1 MTWLKTFLDRFLA
14 LFRKSELEEELD
26 TEVRFHLEMETAEN
40 LRRGMTPEEARYA
53 ALRQFGG
60 VEQAKES
67 WRDRRW
73 LPQVDQWVRDL
84 RFGARSLARSPGFVT
99 FAVLSL
105 ALGIGL
111 NTAIFTMLRALV
123 LQPLP
128 YPEPWGLVRVYES
141 MIWQGQS
148 AYGTGVSVPNLE
160 DWREQN
166 RVFEDLAAFTFEGAN
181 LTHRD
186 GAMRLMAAEV
196 EPGVFPI
203 MRIAPLVGRTILP
216 EENVPGADRVVV
228 LSHGLWERSFGA
240 DRGIVGQKLAINGAA
255 HTVVGVMPP
264 GFRFPPRSAAELWT
278 PLAFSERM
286 RTDRG
291 SHWVQVIARLKP
303 GVSWVTAQL
312 DMNEIARRLEKQYPD
327 TNATRGVRVFPL
339 HAETVRA
346 TAQILMVLAG
356 AVGFVLLLAC
366 ANVAHLVLARA
377 AGRRREL
384 GVRMALGAGRWR
396 IVRLLTLESVLVA
409 AAGGV
414 AGYFGG
420 RWCLDALLAFARDQL
435 PAGVAVEPNTATIW
449 FCAFAS
455 LISALLAGLIP
466 ALRVSRVDLQSA
478 LKEAGSST
486 GTALRRNRSVLM
498 VWEVALALVLAVG
511 ALLLM
516 RSLRLLNNFDL
527 GFQPER
533 VLTMKLELP
542 GTRYPKREEAVA
554 FYDRLL
560 EQVRAVPGVS
570 SAGAI
575 NFLPVQ
581 FSGNASL
588 SFTIQGRDASPPGH
602 EPSAEHRL
610 VTPGYFQTMG
620 IPLVAG
626 RYLTEEDRVSGQR
639 VVLLSRRTAE
649 QYFPDENP
657 VGRSIRYITKVW
669 EADWLTV
676 VGVVGDVR
684 TSGVYR
690 PTPTVIYV
698 PYGQSEWPWS
708 STSLVLRSHLGP
720 AQLAATVRRLVRE
733 KDPDAAVLLV
743 KTMESVVS
751 DSVAGTRLLSRL
763 LTTFSALALVLAVVG
778 VYGVMSH
785 LVSQRTHEIGVRMAF
800 GASRGEVLRL
810 VLARG
815 LRNALLGTLLG
826 VGCTVMASF
835 AMRYFLIGIR
845 VVDFWTY
852 LTAALGILAV
862 ALVASYV
869 PAWRASRVDPLVALR
884 DE

>member
-1 MTWLKTFLDRFLA
+1 MTWLKTFLSRCLA
-14 LFRKSELEEELD
+14 LFRKPELEEELD
-26 TEVRFHLEMETAEN
+26 REVRFHLEMETEEN

-53 ALRQFGG
+53 ARRSFGG
-60 VEQAKES
+60 VDQAKES

-84 RFGARSLARSPGFVT
+84 RFGARALARSPGFAV

-105 ALGIGL
+105 ALGIGA
-111 NTAIFTMLRALV
+111 NTAIFAMLRALV

-128 YPEPWGLVRVYES
+128 YPEPWDLVKLWETATL
-141 MIWQGQS
+141 QGQS
-148 AYGTGVSVPNLE
+148 SYGSVSIPNLV

-166 RVFEDLAAFTFEGAN
+166 QVFEQIAGFGVEGLN
-181 LTHRD
+181 LTH
-186 GAMRLMAAEV
+186 GEGTLRLVAGIV
-196 EPGVFPI
+196 ESGVFPI
-203 MRIAPLVGRTILP
+203 MRIQPLLGRTFLA
-216 EENVPGADRVVV
+216 EENTAGKDRVVV
-228 LSHGLWERSFGA
+228 LGHHLWQSDFGA
-240 DRGIVGQKLAINGAA
+240 DPGIVGRKLKINGAE
-255 HTVVGVMPP
+255 HEVVGVMPS
-264 GFRFPPRSAAELWT
+264 GFRFPPRSPAALWI
-278 PLAFSERM
+278 PLAPGERM
-286 RTDRG
+286 RADRG

-303 GVSWVTAQL
+303 GVSWIAAQQN
-312 DMNEIARRLEKQYPD
+312 MNGIARRLEKQYPD
-327 TNATRGVRVFPL
+327 TNTTRGVSLQPL
-339 HAETVRA
+339 HAEAVRA

-384 GVRMALGAGRWR
+384 SVRMALGAGRWR
-396 IVRLLTLESVLVA
+396 IVRLLTVESVLLA

-414 AGYFGG
+414 AGFFGG
-420 RWCLDALLAFARDQL
+420 RWCLDALLAFAGDQL
-435 PAGVAVEPNTATIW
+435 PAGVVVEPDTATIW

-466 ALRVSRVDLQSA
+466 ALRVSRIDLQSA

-486 GTALRRNRSVLM
+486 GTALRRNRSLLM

-527 GFQPER
+527 GLQPER
-533 VLTMKLELP
+533 VLTMKLALP
-542 GTRYPKREEAVA
+542 ENRYSKRAEAVA
-554 FYDRLL
+554 FYDGLL
-560 EQVRAVPGVS
+560 EQVRAIPGVS

-581 FSGNASL
+581 FCCANLTFS
-588 SFTIQGRDASPPGH
+588 IQGRDAAPPGH

-626 RYLTEEDRVSGQR
+626 RYLTEEDRTSGRR

-649 QYFPDENP
+649 RYFPNENP
-657 VGRSIRYITKVW
+657 VGRTIRYITKVW
-669 EADWLTV
+669 EADWLTI

-684 TSGVYR
+684 DSGVYR
-690 PTPTVIYV
+690 PVPTVIYV
-698 PYGQSEWPWS
+698 PYGQSEWPWT
-708 STSLVLRSHLGP
+708 STSLVLRSPLEP
-720 AQLAATVRRLVRE
+720 TVLAATVRRLVRE
-733 KDPDAAVLLV
+733 KDPDAAVFLV
-743 KTMESVVS
+743 KTMGSVVS

-763 LTTFSALALVLAVVG
+763 LSIFSVLALVLAVVG

-785 LVSQRTHEIGVRMAF
+785 LVSQRTHEIGVRMAL

-826 VGCTVMASF
+826 LGFTVMASF
-835 AMRYFLIGIR
+835 AMRHFLIGIR

-852 LTAALGILAV
+852 LTAASGIIVV

-869 PAWRASRVDPLVALR
+869 PAWRASRVDPLTALR

>member
-1 MTWLKTFLDRFLA
+1 MTWLKMFLSRFLA
-14 LFRKSELEEELD
+14 LFRKPELEEELD

-60 VEQAKES
+60 VDQAKES
-67 WRDRRW
+67 WRDRCW

-128 YPEPWGLVRVYES
+128 YPEPWGLVKVYES

-148 AYGTGVSVPNLE
+148 TYGSGVSVPNLE

-166 RVFEDLAAFTFEGAN
+166 RVFEDLAGFAYEGAN
-181 LTHRD
+181 LTHQD

-203 MRIAPLVGRTILP
+203 MRIPPLVGRTFLP

-240 DRGIVGQKLAINGAA
+240 DRGIVGQKLSINGAA

-303 GVSWVTAQL
+303 GVSWVAAQL
-312 DMNEIARRLEKQYPD
+312 DMSEIARRLEKQHPD
-327 TNATRGVRVFPL
+327 TNATRGVGVFPL

-346 TAQILMVLAG
+346 MAQVLMVLAG

-366 ANVAHLVLARA
+366 ANVAHMVLARA
-377 AGRRREL
+377 VGRRREL
-384 GVRMALGAGRWR
+384 SVRMALGAGRWR
-396 IVRLLTLESVLVA
+396 IVRLLTLESVLLA

-420 RWCLDALLAFARDQL
+420 RWCLDALLAFTRDQL
-435 PAGVAVEPNTATIW
+435 PAGVVVTPDTTTIW
-449 FCAFAS
+449 FCVLAS

-478 LKEAGSST
+478 LKEAGSSA

-639 VVLLSRRTAE
+639 VVVLSRQTAE
-649 QYFPDENP
+649 RYFPNENP

-708 STSLVLRSHLGP
+708 STSLVLRSQLEP

-751 DSVAGTRLLSRL
+751 DSVAGTRFLSRL
-763 LTTFSALALVLAVVG
+763 FTIFSALALVLAVVG

-785 LVSQRTHEIGVRMAF
+785 LVSQRTHEIGVRMAL

-815 LRNALLGTLLG
+815 LRNALTGTLLG
-826 VGCTVMASF
+826 LGCTVMASF
-835 AMRYFLIGIR
+835 AMRHFLIGIG

-852 LTAALGILAV
+852 LTAASGIIAV
-862 ALVASYV
+862 AVVASYV